1 MTGPEATGRQLP
13 DSFRGI
19 DSDNDSVFID
29 KTLAEYC
36 AHLASNSPVTLPGDA
51 TGIGKGR
58 DAGQMVTN

>member
-1 MTGPEATGRQLP
+1 MP

-29 KTLAEYC
+29 KTLTEYC

-51 TGIGKGR
+51 TGIGRSR
-58 DAGQMVTN
+58 DAGQMVAS